1 MHSNTETLV
10 IEAGRAERRYWRDL
24 WHFRELFLFLAWR
37 DIRVRY
43 KQTIFGL
50 AWALLRPLLT
60 MLVFTLVFSKL
71 AKLPF
76 DDAPYPILI
85 FAALLPWQLFS
96 NGVSGAGLS
105 VINNASMISK
115 VYFPRFIIPA
125 SAVIV
130 NFVDFMISGI
140 ILIGLMIWY
149 GFTPNPRMLII
160 PIFALSTFAAA
171 MGFGLWAAALSVK
184 YPDFRVI
191 IPFTIQFGLYISP
204 IGFPSNIIPYQWLL
218 LYSLNPMVGQ
228 IDAFRWAII
237 GGNTAFPFDSFFL
250 SVVTIFVT
258 LATGFLYFRNVE
270 KTFAD
275 VI

>member
-96 NGVSGAGLS
+96 NGVSGAG
-105 VINNASMISK
+105 
-115 VYFPRFIIPA
+115 
-125 SAVIV
+125 
-130 NFVDFMISGI
+130 
-140 ILIGLMIWY
+140 
-149 GFTPNPRMLII
+149 
-160 PIFALSTFAAA
+160 
-171 MGFGLWAAALSVK
+171 
-184 YPDFRVI
+184 
-191 IPFTIQFGLYISP
+191 
-204 IGFPSNIIPYQWLL
+204 
-218 LYSLNPMVGQ
+218 
-228 IDAFRWAII
+228 
-237 GGNTAFPFDSFFL
+237 
-250 SVVTIFVT
+250 
-258 LATGFLYFRNVE
+258 
-270 KTFAD
+270 
-275 VI
+275 

>member
-1 MHSNTETLV
+1 
-10 IEAGRAERRYWRDL
+10 
-24 WHFRELFLFLAWR
+24 
-37 DIRVRY
+37 
-43 KQTIFGL
+43 
-50 AWALLRPLLT
+50 

-71 AKLPF
+71 AKLPS

-96 NGVSGAGLS
+96 NGVSCAGLS

-149 GFTPNPRMLII
+149 GFTPNPRILAI
-160 PIFALSTFAAA
+160 PIFALFTFAAA
-171 MGFGLWAAALSVK
+171 IGVGLWAAALNVK
-184 YPDFRVI
+184 YHDFRVV
-191 IPFTIQFGLYISP
+191 IPFTVQLGLYISP
-204 IGFPSNIIPYQWLL
+204 IGSSSNIIPYRWLL

-237 GGNTAFPFDSFFL
+237 GGNIEFPFASFFL
-250 SVVTIFVT
+250 SIVTIFVI
-258 LATGFLYFRNVE
+258 LGNRIYLFPKSRKNVCDINLR
-270 KTFAD
+270 KYAFKSSVSIVFPKNTSLLTDKSHSTQVCAMPFPMGSSGL
-275 VI
+275 